1 MRSRIVPIFSTL
13 AIVLVVTDVARS
25 QTKDSPR
32 LAEVKFVDGS
42 VVRMSIMQESL
53 EVVTKYGKLTI
64 PTNDIRK
71 IEMGRHPP
79 EGVEKT
85 VDQAI
90 QLLASESF
98 KQREDASR
106 DLQHIGHWALP
117 SLEKVAHSPDLE
129 TAKRVK
135 ALILKI
141 SEKTTPENLK
151 MRSDD
156 VIQTADFPVT
166 GRIVSQ
172 TIKAYS
178 PLFGEQALK
187 LSDVR
192 SMHLRGVRGEIE
204 ITIDAMKH
212 GDTWYDSGVTLDPQ
226 LRLLVTSDGRV
237 DLWPPTPGQY
247 LAAPRGYD
255 APGKGGSYQAG
266 ALIGRVG
273 ETGRSFLVGDRYD
286 GQVTEEGKLYLQIVG
301 SPWNNASLGSYRVRV
316 QTENAPNR

>member
-1 MRSRIVPIFSTL
+1 MRSP
-13 AIVLVVTDVARS
+13 IVLAMAALVVSSSAGWS
-25 QTKDSPR
+25 QSTKESPR
-32 LAEVKFVDGS
+32 LAEVRFVDGS
-42 VVRMSIMQESL
+42 VVRMSILQETL

-79 EGVEKT
+79 EGTEKT
-85 VDQAI
+85 IDQAI
-90 QLLASESF
+90 QLLGSESF
-98 KQREDASR
+98 KQREEASR
-106 DLQHIGHWALP
+106 DLQQAGHWALP
-117 SLEKVAHSPDLE
+117 ALQKAANTADLE
-129 TAKRVK
+129 IAKRVK
-135 ALILKI
+135 VLVQKI

-151 MRSDD
+151 LKLDD

-172 TIKAYS
+172 TIKAHS

-204 ITIDAMKH
+204 MSVDAMKH
-212 GDTWYDSGVTLDPQ
+212 GDAWYDTGVSLDPQ
-226 LRLLVTSDGRV
+226 LRLIVTSDGHV

-266 ALIGRVG
+266 ALIGKVG
-273 ETGRSFLVGDRYD
+273 ESGRTFLIGERYD
-286 GQVTEEGKLYLQIVG
+286 GAVTEEGKLFLQIVG
-301 SPWNNASLGSYRVRV
+301 SPWNNASLGSYRVRI
-316 QTENAPNR
+316 QTETSQGR

>member
-1 MRSRIVPIFSTL
+1 MRSRIVSALALLLVPTL
-13 AIVLVVTDVARS
+13 AGWS
-25 QTKDSPR
+25 QQPAKESPR
-32 LAEVKFVDGS
+32 LAEVRFVDGS
-42 VVRMSIMQESL
+42 VVRMSIQQDSL

-79 EGVEKT
+79 EGTEKT
-85 VDQAI
+85 IDQAI
-90 QLLASESF
+90 QLLGSESF

-106 DLQHIGHWALP
+106 DLTQAGHWSLPALQ
-117 SLEKVAHSPDLE
+117 KAANSPDLE
-129 TAKRVK
+129 ISKRVK
-135 ALILKI
+135 VLIQKI
-141 SEKTTPENLK
+141 SEKTTAENLK
-151 MRSDD
+151 MKLDD

-178 PLFGEQALK
+178 PLFGEQSLK

-204 ITIDAMKH
+204 MTVDAMKH
-212 GDTWYDSGVTLDPQ
+212 GDAWFDTGVSLDPQ
-226 LRLLVTSDGRV
+226 LRLIVTSEGHV

-266 ALIGRVG
+266 ALIGKVG
-273 ETGRSFLVGDRYD
+273 ESGRSFLIGERYD
-286 GQVTEEGKLYLQIVG
+286 GAVTEEGKLYLQIVG
-301 SPWNNASLGSYRVRV
+301 SPWNNASLGSYRVKI